1 MSYRDPYLSG
11 KWLSEAEWRSYNDH
25 SEKYYNEDSRLTIR
39 RLVEEVRKLNSEKEA
54 LQSKLDDYSEKGYQQ
69 MAEDEEWISIQ
80 KAKNEARKF
89 ASVGRDKLDRIANE
103 VSIPRM
109 LTLKTAVSSL
119 LKIKKILEEK

>member
-25 SEKYYNEDSRLTIR
+25 SKKYHDEDSRLTIR
-39 RLVEEVRKLNSEKEA
+39 RLVEEVKKLNSEKEA

-80 KAKNEARKF
+80 KAKREARKF
-89 ASVGRDKLDRIANE
+89 ASVGRDKLERIANE
-103 VSIPRM
+103 VSVPRM
-109 LTLKTAVSSL
+109 FTLKTAVASL
-119 LKIKKILEEK
+119 WKIKKILEEK